1 MRIRAYIRKGLSF
14 VLILLVELYK
24 MVLSPV
30 LPQACRFYPTCSVY
44 AVGAIKKHGPFRGV
58 YLAVKRIIRCNPFCE
73 GGYDPVP

>member
-1 MRIRAYIRKGLSF
+1 MRIRAYIRKGLSV

>member
-14 VLILLVELYK
+14 VLILLVESYK